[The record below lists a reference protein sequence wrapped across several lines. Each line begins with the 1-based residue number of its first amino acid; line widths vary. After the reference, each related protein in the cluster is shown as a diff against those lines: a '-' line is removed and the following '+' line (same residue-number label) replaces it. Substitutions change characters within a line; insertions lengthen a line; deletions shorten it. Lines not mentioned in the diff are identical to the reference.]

1 MSLTCDPREEVEDVD
16 ESLLVGFRS
25 QEEEEEEEEERVV
38 LARAESSWETFL
50 LSPLLL
56 LRMDSTGDLHTG
68 SRGRTLALLR
78 LGRLKLYCFPSL
90 MHSV

>member
-1 MSLTCDPREEVEDVD
+1 MPDNAYQPPGVAMGRLMNLTCEPLEEVEDVE

-25 QEEEEEEEEERVV
+25 QEEDVEEEEERVV

-56 LRMDSTGDLHTG
+56 LRMDSTGDL
-68 SRGRTLALLR
+68 
-78 LGRLKLYCFPSL
+78 P
-90 MHSV
+90 

>member
-1 MSLTCDPREEVEDVD
+1 MPDNASQPPGVAMGRLMNLTCEPLEEVEDVE

-25 QEEEEEEEEERVV
+25 QEEDVEEEEERVV

-56 LRMDSTGDLHTG
+56 LRMDSTGDL
-68 SRGRTLALLR
+68 
-78 LGRLKLYCFPSL
+78 P
-90 MHSV
+90 

>member
-1 MSLTCDPREEVEDVD
+1 MGRLMSLTCEPLEEVEEVE

-25 QEEEEEEEEERVV
+25 QEEDVEEEEERVV

-56 LRMDSTGDLHTG
+56 LRMDSTGDLQ
-68 SRGRTLALLR
+68 SRDGVEGAAAAARPLLQ
-78 LGRLKLYCFPSL
+78 
-90 MHSV
+90 